1 MTIDRF
7 EHIHLGDEEEITH
20 VITREDVDSFV
31 RLTGDNNPLH
41 VDESYAAKTSFRKP
55 VVHGM
60 LTASFLSTMIG
71 TRLPGQGSLWYEQDM
86 RFLSPVRVGEKIRV
100 WAKVRQKSLAQ
111 RVFVLDMAIF
121 GEGNRRVIEGQ
132 AKVKIMDVKPSLPL
146 REFIED
152 NTQQQQ
158 NDQSS
163 SKNNLKSQTEKGAVI
178 ISGASRG
185 IGAAI
190 AKKLASKGFSVVVN
204 YSQSESQ
211 AEEVVRVIQQNQ
223 GKAIKF
229 RADIRNTHE
238 IKKMVKSALSEFKT
252 IMGIVN
258 NASLNT
264 ENVDFKQLIWEDVQK
279 HFDTQIKGAFDLTQ
293 AVLPHFLEKQ
303 QGIIVNITSICVD
316 NVPPTKMLPYH
327 IAKAGLVAF
336 SKSLAAE
343 YGPKGIRINCV
354 APGMTETDFIAD
366 FPEKSKMLTKMQTPL
381 RRLATVE
388 DTAGCVS
395 FLFSDEASFITG
407 QTLRVCGGI
416 VME

>member
-1 MTIDRF
+1 MTRDRF
-7 EHIHLGDEEEITH
+7 ESVQVGDEDEITH
-20 VITREDVDSFV
+20 IITREDVDSFV

-41 VDESYAAKTSFRKP
+41 VDEAYAAKTSFKKP

-86 RFLSPVRVGEKIRV
+86 RFLLPVRVGEKIRV
-100 WAKVRQKSLAQ
+100 WAKVRQKSSAQ
-111 RVFVLDMAIF
+111 RVLVLDTAIF
-121 GEGNRRVIEGQ
+121 GEDNKRVIEGQ
-132 AKVKIMDVKPSLPL
+132 AKVKIIDANHNVPL
-146 REFIED
+146 REFTGD

-163 SKNNLKSQTEKGAVI
+163 LKNNLRSQTEKGAVI

-190 AKKLASKGFSVVVN
+190 AKKLASQGFAVVIN
-204 YSQSESQ
+204 YFQSESQ
-211 AEEVVRVIQQNQ
+211 AEEVVRVIQQSQ

-229 RADIRNTHE
+229 RADVRNTDE
-238 IKKMVKSALSEFKT
+238 IQKMVKLALSEFKT
-252 IMGIVN
+252 ISGIVN
-258 NASLNT
+258 NASLNV
-264 ENVDFKQLIWEDVQK
+264 ENVDFTQLIWEDVQK
-279 HFDTQIKGAFDLTQ
+279 HFDTQVKGAFDLTQ
-293 AVLPHFLEKQ
+293 VVLPHFLERQ
-303 QGIIVNITSICVD
+303 EGIIVNITSILVD
-316 NVPPTKMLPYH
+316 NVPPTKWLSYH
-327 IAKAGLVAF
+327 IAKAALAAF

-354 APGMTETDFIAD
+354 APGMTETDFIANV
-366 FPEKSKMLTKMQTPL
+366 PEKSKLLTKMQTPL
-381 RRLATVE
+381 RRLATAE
-388 DTAGCVS
+388 DIAGCVS
-395 FLFSDEASFITG
+395 FLFSDQASFVTG